1 MQVRKKGFG
10 LLALNAVLIAVLAA
24 WVYPFV
30 WMVSASFKTQAEL
43 FADRLGL
50 IPASFSP
57 ENFIRAWSLA
67 SFDRYFLNSIIV
79 TASTVLIVLTT
90 TSMSGY
96 VLGRYAFPGKKA
108 VMNVLVASM
117 AIPLGFSIIPIYQLL
132 RMLHLTNTRLGLILA
147 ESGGANI
154 VFILLFAG
162 FFRQVPKELEEA
174 AVIDAASFPT
184 IFRRIIL
191 PLSQPIIGSVTIM
204 QSIWSWNSFM
214 LPLVLTLSNP
224 KLRTLAVGLYALKGE
239 NSVDWAA
246 IAAGGTIS
254 LLPIMIL
261 FIFLQRYFVEGVAG
275 SVKG

>member
-1 MQVRKKGFG
+1 MLHVV
-10 LLALNAVLIAVLAA
+10 LVALLAA
-24 WVYPFV
+24 WTYPFI
-30 WMVSASFKTQAEL
+30 WMVSASFKTPAEL

-50 IPASFSP
+50 VPAALTP
-57 ENFIRAWSLA
+57 ENFVRAWRMA
-67 SFDRYFLNSIIV
+67 SFDKYFLNSMLV
-79 TASTVLIVLTT
+79 TGSSVLIVLAT
-90 TSMSGY
+90 TSMAGY
-96 VLGRYAFPGKKA
+96 ALGRYEFAGKKA
-108 VMNVLVASM
+108 VMGILVASM

-132 RMLHLTNTRLGLILA
+132 RMLRLTNTLAGLVLA

-162 FFRQVPKELEEA
+162 FFKQVPKELEEA
-174 AVIDAASFPT
+174 AIIDAATFPT
-184 IFRRIIL
+184 IFRKIIL

-204 QSIWSWNSFM
+204 HSIWSWNSFM

-254 LLPIMIL
+254 LLPIMIV
-261 FIFLQRYFVEGVAG
+261 FVFLQRYFVEGIAG